1 MKGVNIMNKN
11 TRNAAIVLAFG
22 IILWF
27 CPVPEGLKVAAWHLF
42 VIFAATILGFILQPL
57 PIGAIALISVTFS
70 AFSNTLKLDEALA
83 GFGNSTIWLIICA
96 FLFARGF
103 IKSGLG
109 RRIAFVIIKLIGRS
123 SLTLGYAITLSDFVI
138 SPATPSSA
146 ARAGGIIFPIIKS
159 LSSALGSEPGP
170 TARKFGAYIMQVEY
184 HANAIT
190 CAMFLTAMA
199 GNPLSVELAAKT
211 IGIELTWTS
220 WAVAAFVPG
229 MISLLVMPYVL
240 YKLYPPE
247 IKEMPDAKGLAEKEL
262 RVMGTM
268 TRIEKIVACVF
279 VSALALWATSE
290 ITQINATVVAMMA
303 VCVMVIFDVL
313 TWQDILQ
320 EKGAWD
326 TMFWMGSLVALATAL
341 AKSGFI
347 AWVAKSAGAVIAA
360 SGLSWIAAFSILI
373 IIYVYAHYGFAS
385 VTAHI
390 SAMYAAFLAISVAA
404 GAPPLLAALAFAF
417 LSNIMIPLTHFG
429 GAAGPIIYGA
439 GYVTQGEWWKLGFI
453 LTTLNVVIW
462 LGIGGAWWKILGLW

>member
-1 MKGVNIMNKN
+1 MNKN
-11 TRNAAIVLAFG
+11 TRNAVFVLAFG

-27 CPVPEGLKVAAWHLF
+27 CPVPEGLKASAWHLF
-42 VIFAATILGFILQPL
+42 VIFAITILGFILQPL

-70 AFSNTLKLDEALA
+70 AFSKTLKLDEALA

-159 LSSALGSEPGP
+159 LSSALESEPGT

-220 WAVAAFVPG
+220 WAIAAFVPG

-247 IKEMPDAKGLAEKEL
+247 IKEMPNAKDLAEKEL
-262 RVMGTM
+262 RVMGAM

-279 VSALALWATSE
+279 VGALVLWATSE
-290 ITQINATVVAMMA
+290 IIQINATVVAMMA
-303 VCVMVIFDVL
+303 VCIMVVFHVL
-313 TWQDILQ
+313 TWQDILE

-347 AWVAKSAGAVIAA
+347 AWVAKSAGGVIAA
-360 SGLSWIAAFSILI
+360 AGLSWIAAFSILI
-373 IIYVYAHYGFAS
+373 IVYVYAHYGFAS

-429 GAAGPIIYGA
+429 GAAGPIIFGA